1 MCLSSR
7 LAQLQAIY
15 DSLKRKIEEL
25 VSTVNDAEDKV
36 FAAFCRQIKVSNIRE
51 YEERQ
56 LKVAQEES
64 EARLRFDTQI
74 ARLTHQYGFCR
85 FCLSMAWP

>member
-1 MCLSSR
+1 M
-7 LAQLQAIY
+7 QLQTTY
-15 DSLKRKIEEL
+15 DTLKAKIEEL
-25 VSTVNDAEDKV
+25 VAIVNSAEDNV
-36 FAAFCRQIKVSNIRE
+36 FADFCRRIKVSNIRE

-74 ARLTHQYGFCR
+74 ARLTHQYGI
-85 FCLSMAWP
+85 SPHGS